1 MPEVLLTKLIKA
13 DKAKVYSVTKEM
25 ERFPDFMPDVK
36 KVKILERMD
45 NKTITDWESLLEDTP
60 ICWKEQDEFD
70 DATPKIKFKLIEGDL
85 DKLDG
90 EWKFE
95 DAPEGTKVTLS
106 LDYDFGMPAFERIV
120 GPVLKLKI
128 IENFEKMMEG
138 IRAKIEGK

>member
-1 MPEVLLTKLIKA
+1 MPEVSLVKIIKA
-13 DKAKVYSVTKEM
+13 GKAKVYSVAREM
-25 ERFPDFMPDVK
+25 EKFPEFMPDIK
-36 KVKILERMD
+36 KVKILERAG
-45 NKTITDWESLLEDTP
+45 NKTVTEWESMLEDTP

-70 DATPKIKFKLIEGDL
+70 DAAPKINFKLIEGDL

-95 DAPEGTKVTLS
+95 DDGDGTKVTLF

-120 GPVLKLKI
+120 GPVLKLKLS
-128 IENFEKMMEG
+128 ENFERMMEG